1 MRRLQSVLN
10 AAARMVCHLRRSD
23 RITEALISLH
33 WLRVQERMQYE
44 IAVLTFK
51 VLHGSARSYRGAL
64 TRVTDV
70 PGRRVRFFPPLA
82 RTV

>member
-1 MRRLQSVLN
+1 
-10 AAARMVCHLRRSD
+10 MVCHLRRSD

-70 PGRRVRFFPPLA
+70 PGRRVLCSTGTNRLVYA
-82 RTV
+82 SLQTVFR